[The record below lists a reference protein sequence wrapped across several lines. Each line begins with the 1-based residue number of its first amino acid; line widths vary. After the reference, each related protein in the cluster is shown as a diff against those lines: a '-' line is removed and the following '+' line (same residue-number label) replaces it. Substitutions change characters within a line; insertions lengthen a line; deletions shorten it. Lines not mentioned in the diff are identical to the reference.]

1 MIIVHSTG
9 KHITVGERKK
19 TKDSISAIYGLFCAF
34 SHCPLFNQGQEKK
47 PFIEI
52 PTITWRIW
60 IKEYSDLRYYFNVK
74 RRKYML
80 LRIPQ
85 LSKIKDKR
93 QSSYMDPQTQIKPK
107 DVSLAHVSSNNQH
120 LACFH
125 CQDEAFEE

>member
-1 MIIVHSTG
+1 MAFFVHSV
-9 KHITVGERKK
+9 IVFY
-19 TKDSISAIYGLFCAF
+19 SIKA
-34 SHCPLFNQGQEKK
+34 KRK

-52 PTITWRIW
+52 PTTIC
-60 IKEYSDLRYYFNVK
+60 KLKVCFDFRYHFNVK

>member
-34 SHCPLFNQGQEKK
+34 SHCLLFNQGQEKRLFK
-47 PFIEI
+47 V
-52 PTITWRIW
+52 
-60 IKEYSDLRYYFNVK
+60 YSDFRYYFNVK

-93 QSSYMDPQTQIKPK
+93 QSSYIDPQTQIKPK

>member
-1 MIIVHSTG
+1 
-9 KHITVGERKK
+9 
-19 TKDSISAIYGLFCAF
+19 
-34 SHCPLFNQGQEKK
+34 
-47 PFIEI
+47 
-52 PTITWRIW
+52 
-60 IKEYSDLRYYFNVK
+60 
-74 RRKYML
+74 ML